1 MCLRWEESSG
11 NICIPVVLDPSPT
24 TLELHEIPFYVFV
37 YIHLCVCVVC
47 VFVYKCIYVRSVY
60 MRASPIPSPSPKNHG
75 ARAEKQSGVRKGA
88 NELLLLIYHRLPKVR
103 IGVCVL
109 GILLN
114 IYMPTP
120 CIYYQCLEI

>member
-1 MCLRWEESSG
+1 MYTGCARSKSYHLRIAR
-11 NICIPVVLDPSPT
+11 NPVLCFRVYT
-24 TLELHEIPFYVFV
+24 FV
-37 YIHLCVCVVC
+37 CVCVLCCVC
-47 VFVYKCIYVRSVY
+47 ICVRVYICTICVY
-60 MRASPIPSPSPKNHG
+60 MRASPVPSPSPKNHG

-88 NELLLLIYHRLPKVR
+88 SELLLLLYHRLPKVR

-114 IYMPTP
+114 IYMPTL